1 LIAHSELLRRAKK
14 IKLLVSDIDGCWTD
28 GHVTINTDGIESVTF
43 SIHDGYGMRSLL
55 KAGIEIA
62 VISGRNNPAVGHR
75 AQRLGISEIH
85 MGELDKIPAYKNILS
100 SRFLNPEEIAVVGDD
115 IPDLALF
122 QQDLALRFAPQNAV
136 GSIKKSADYVTSAS
150 GGNGAIREICDLIL
164 NSKEL

>member
-1 LIAHSELLRRAKK
+1 
-14 IKLLVSDIDGCWTD
+14 
-28 GHVTINTDGIESVTF
+28 
-43 SIHDGYGMRSLL
+43 MRSLL

-100 SRFLNPEEIAVVGDD
+100 SRFLKPEEIAVVGDD